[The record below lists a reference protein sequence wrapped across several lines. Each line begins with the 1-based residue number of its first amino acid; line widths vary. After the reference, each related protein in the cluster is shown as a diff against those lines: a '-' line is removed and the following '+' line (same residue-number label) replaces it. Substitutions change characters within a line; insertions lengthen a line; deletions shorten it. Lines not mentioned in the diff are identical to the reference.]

1 MYTDNFMAKSKFQK
15 KKNTGI
21 KLIKKA
27 NKLVESRYKFDIWE
41 TRIFLSVLAQ
51 VNRDDEDFKVYRIYY
66 KDVIKN
72 FNLRSSQ
79 SYGFLRDAARMI
91 MRKVFNVTDYAEG
104 HERETE
110 YHIIRTVNY
119 ATEGQKMD
127 ASKEFIDITI
137 DPEMKPLL
145 LQLGHNYKE
154 GVLTK
159 GEGFTAYDM
168 RNIEKLGAYHVRI
181 YELLKQYQKIKWRQL
196 EVEELK
202 RMFELTTEYPLF
214 ANFFQKI
221 IKPAHDKINKYTDLT
236 ITKLEKVKT
245 GRRITSLRFEFRSKT
260 AEELAKIRGES
271 IQTKLNFKKEDSVKE
286 SEVEALNLNETEND
300 KLFDYFL
307 PDVVQ
312 RFGVTPSVFMKLL
325 KKYNKD
331 QIEQAVRVTNR
342 ANYQQQIKS
351 NIAGFFIKALKQ
363 GYTDP
368 KEETE
373 KKKQRIAEKRLKD
386 TETRAKLQK
395 LKIEKTSK
403 INKVIKKL
411 TSKNP
416 ELTEQAVEALR
427 DSAMAKLI
435 IEKQETTLGRMLT
448 IEDYRKDSMLR
459 ELVKGKIMEL
469 KPNDFSKIN
478 GLYEQKAQELK
489 RLLK

>member
-1 MYTDNFMAKSKFQK
+1 MAKSKIQK

-51 VNRDDEDFKVYRIYY
+51 INRDDEDFKVYRIHY
-66 KDVIKN
+66 KDVIKS
-72 FNLRSSQ
+72 FNLKSSQ

-119 ATEGQKMD
+119 ASEGQKMD

-214 ANFFQKI
+214 ANFFQKV
-221 IKPAHDKINKYTDLT
+221 IKPSHDKINKHTDLT

-245 GRRITSLRFEFRSKT
+245 GRRVTALRFEFRNKT
-260 AEELAKIRGES
+260 AEELAKIRGETV
-271 IQTKLNFKKEDSVKE
+271 QTKLDFKKNNIAKE
-286 SEVEALNLNETEND
+286 PEVEIVNSKETTKD
-300 KLFDYFL
+300 KLFNYFL

-325 KKYNKD
+325 MKYDKE

-342 ANYQQQIKS
+342 AKYQQQIKS

-373 KKKQRIAEKRLKD
+373 KKKKRETEKKLKTAD
-386 TETRAKLQK
+386 IKAKLQK
-395 LKIEKTSK
+395 LKIAKAAE
-403 INKVIKKL
+403 INKVIKRL

-416 ELTEQAVEALR
+416 DLTTEAVEALR

-469 KPNDFSKIN
+469 EPDKFTKIN
-478 GLYEQKAQELK
+478 SSFEQKTQELR

>member
-1 MYTDNFMAKSKFQK
+1 MAKSKIQK

-51 VNRDDEDFKVYRIYY
+51 INRDDEDFKVYRIHY

-72 FNLRSSQ
+72 FNLKSSQ

-119 ATEGQKMD
+119 ATEGQKMN
-127 ASKEFIDITI
+127 ASKEYIDITI

-145 LQLGHNYKE
+145 LQLGNNYKE

-202 RMFELTTEYPLF
+202 RMFELTSEYPLF
-214 ANFFQKI
+214 ANFFQKV
-221 IKPAHDKINKYTDLT
+221 IKPAHDKINKHTDLT

-245 GRRITSLRFEFRSKT
+245 GRRITALRFEFRNKT
-260 AEELAKIRGES
+260 KEELAEIRGEEVQKRRR
-271 IQTKLNFKKEDSVKE
+271 IKKTNIVNEPEIELTNPK
-286 SEVEALNLNETEND
+286 ETEKD
-300 KLFDYFL
+300 RLFDHFL

-325 KKYNKD
+325 TQYDKE
-331 QIEQAVRVTNR
+331 QIEQAIRVTNR
-342 ANYQQQIKS
+342 ANYEQQIKS
-351 NIAGFFIKALKQ
+351 NIAGFFVKALKQ
-363 GYTDP
+363 GYTDI
-368 KEETE
+368 KEEKA
-373 KKKQRIAEKRLKD
+373 KKKKREAEKRLKIA
-386 TETRAKLQK
+386 EIKAQLQY
-395 LKIEKTSK
+395 LKIGKADE
-403 INKVIKKL
+403 INKIIKKL

-416 ELTEQAVEALR
+416 DLTIQAVEALR
-427 DSAMAKLI
+427 SSALAKLL
-435 IEKQETTLGRMLT
+435 IEREETTLGRVLT
-448 IEDYRKDSMLR
+448 IEDYRKNATLR

-469 KPNDFSKIN
+469 NPEEFIKLNNSFDN
-478 GLYEQKAQELK
+478 KAQELK
-489 RLLK
+489 KLLK